1 MFIHCPLPPGKVLVI
16 TEGKTRVESGRS
28 HIFSRKSEIQMRLD
42 GGHQCFFFFFFLF
55 AFLGYSFSTI
65 SKVIGQ

>member
-1 MFIHCPLPPGKVLVI
+1 MFIHCPGKMRVI

-28 HIFSRKSEIQMRLD
+28 HISSRKSEIKMLLD
-42 GGHQCFFFFFFLF
+42 GGHISVFVFVFLF